1 MDLKN
6 QRRLAAEVLKCGEN
20 RVWMDPDNLEEIE
33 KAVKRKDIKNL
44 VKRGII
50 RERKIK
56 GNSRGRI
63 RKRMAQRAKGR
74 RKGHGS
80 RKGKATARLPRKRAW
95 IKTIRPIRAYL
106 RELRDSG
113 KIDRKTYRLYYR
125 RAKGGQFRSKAH
137 VRLHL
142 ETEGLLKVEKNE

>member
-1 MDLKN
+1 MDLRN
-6 QRRLAAEVLKCGEN
+6 QRRLASEILKCGEN
-20 RVWMDPDNLEEIE
+20 RIWMDPDNLGEIE
-33 KAVKRKDIKNL
+33 KAVTRRDVKGLIKQ
-44 VKRGII
+44 GII
-50 RERKIK
+50 KAKKVR

-63 RKRMAQRAKGR
+63 RKRMMQKAKGR

-106 RELRDSG
+106 RELRDKG
-113 KIDRKTYRLYYR
+113 MIDRKTYRLYYR
-125 RAKGGQFRSKAH
+125 RAKGGQFRDKAH
-137 VRLHL
+137 VKLHL